1 MIGLENRLGK
11 DFWVEKIELLESF
24 EDCRELKELTVELLE
39 ERDGKFEKLYEK
51 EVMFLYEGFE

>member
-24 EDCRELKELTVELLE
+24 EACRELKELTVELLE
-39 ERDGKFEKLYEK
+39 ERDEKFEKLYEK